1 MFKEITQI
9 IATISFVLIFVAST
23 VQAQSDKNIT
33 AKTLQNK
40 HVASIYSRFLEHTG
54 QSQKSITL
62 ILTGYYGYSLSQKL
76 KAFGFASGID
86 NSYKTTNTSSKLDA
100 RSFGTG
106 MSYKIAR
113 GTTLQGTLFLN
124 TKSSKTTYLNSATN
138 NFSINGKG
146 YGGSASI
153 FQVIPISHTTFFGLN
168 GGITKFYNKNNLE
181 SRINHKKYFNSFFI
195 GISAN
200 HKISEKLWGSVS
212 AQNLF
217 SNRKVS
223 ISQQKNIQRVGFGGS
238 YELSKK
244 WNILANY
251 SREIG
256 KKHHGNSITAGLS
269 KSF

>member
-1 MFKEITQI
+1 MLKKIVTITMTI
-9 IATISFVLIFVAST
+9 LAYAATLIVE
-23 VQAQSDKNIT
+23 AQSDKKST
-33 AKTLQNK
+33 SESLQNK
-40 HVASIYSRFLEHTG
+40 HVASIYSTFLEHKG
-54 QSQKSITL
+54 QSQKSITR
-62 ILTGYYGYSLSQKL
+62 ILMGYYGYSLSQKL
-76 KAFGFASGID
+76 KAFGFVSGVD
-86 NSYKTTNTSSKLDA
+86 NSYKTTDTSSKLDA

-138 NFSINGKG
+138 NFSINGRG

-153 FQVIPISHTTFFGLN
+153 FQVIPISHTTFFGVN
-168 GGITKFYNKNNLE
+168 GGVTKFYNKNNLE
-181 SRINHKKYFNSFFI
+181 SKINHKKYFNSFFI
-195 GISAN
+195 GLSAN
-200 HKISEKLWGSVS
+200 HKLSEKLWGSVS
-212 AQNLF
+212 AQNFF
-217 SNRKVS
+217 SNRKIS
-223 ISQQKNIQRVGFGGS
+223 ISQQKNLQRVGLGGS
-238 YELSKK
+238 YQLSKE